1 MAISTTT
8 ATRLLNEMPQGKQK
22 KQAVTAALDRV
33 ELLATKRKEV
43 VTDEIKA
50 AINAKAESIWGGK
63 K

>member
-1 MAISTTT
+1 MHA
-8 ATRLLNEMPQGKQK
+8 EGKQK

-43 VTDEIKA
+43 VTEEIKA
-50 AINAKAESIWGGK
+50 AINAKADSIWGK